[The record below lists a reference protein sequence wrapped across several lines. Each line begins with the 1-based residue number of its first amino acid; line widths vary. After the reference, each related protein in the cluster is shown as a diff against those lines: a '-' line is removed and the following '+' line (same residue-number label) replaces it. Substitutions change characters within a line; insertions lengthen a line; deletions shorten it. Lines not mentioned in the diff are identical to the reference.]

1 MRSYFVLFK
10 PLFVGI
16 CYTAVEN
23 KYKWKLLL
31 AFLVDGDDVDEHN
44 GGDANSNTPANEIQ
58 VLIHFYYTRL
68 QIIFYG

>member
-10 PLFVGI
+10 PRFVGI

-44 GGDANSNTPANEIQ
+44 GDNANCNTSENEIQ
-58 VLIHFYYTRL
+58 VFTWIHFYSL
-68 QIIFYG
+68 LLH

>member
-10 PLFVGI
+10 PLLVGI
-16 CYTAVEN
+16 GYTAVEH

-31 AFLVDGDDVDEHN
+31 AFLVDGGD
-44 GGDANSNTPANEIQ
+44 GGDANRNTPTNEIQ
-58 VLIHFYYTRL
+58 VLIRFYYTRL